1 MKSSSKIRKTTVLLK
16 KFIHMSYSINSATT
30 IAGCNTLIQTATREK
45 SKLEGRL
52 TIYNI
57 QKSSYTEFTAERQ
70 AELNNAQLELANIT
84 TELAAMPEGPDKTDK
99 FIEKMALELSIA
111 KMQRRISGSSGSD
124 LLEKELDVAKAEAE
138 ITVLADFILAVE
150 TRKTQLAA

>member
-1 MKSSSKIRKTTVLLK
+1 MP
-16 KFIHMSYSINSATT
+16 YSINSATT
-30 IAGCNTLIQTATREK
+30 IAGCDSLIQTATREK

-57 QKSSYTEFTAERQ
+57 QKTSYTEFTAERQ
-70 AELNNAQLELANIT
+70 AELNNAQLELVNIT
-84 TELAAMPEGPDKTDK
+84 TELAAMPEGPDKSDK
-99 FIEKMALELSIA
+99 LIEKMALELAIA